1 MKSIFDELLDHDLK
15 IRLIGITFVLD
26 NSKDISFCIKDLID
40 FDNYNDIL
48 TANYFVV
55 RGGKLKNCEG
65 FPKFIVSEIMFDGI
79 FDLETMEGFPKT
91 KYYPEVTFEYSP
103 LPKSWKG
110 FPSCV

>member
-65 FPKFIVSEIMFDGI
+65 FSKFIVSEIMFDRI